1 MIYEMRYVIMMISE
15 RNHIMRGRTSR
26 KDRWSIVFETR
37 ILERESASFCTLKR
51 LGERQ
56 RASNVW
62 RRFMLESG
70 NVWTREWER
79 ERQHMSEQCHWI
91 KCIETFWHNRTSQDN
106 TRQDSNEKNRR
117 TSTILGE
124 RRFFQTTERER
135 ESYIVRHLQMFSRK
149 FLLLQRASAAT
160 PWRCRLQYT
169 CTNTYINNIVEE

>member
-1 MIYEMRYVIMMISE
+1 MIHDKWYMIMMISE

-51 LGERQ
+51 LGERDRE
-56 RASNVW
+56 RATCDVGLCSS
-62 RRFMLESG
+62 RGMYERES
-70 NVWTREWER
+70 ER
-79 ERQHMSEQCHWI
+79 ERDNKWANNAIESTVSRHSDTTEQV
-91 KCIETFWHNRTSQDN
+91 K
-106 TRQDSNEKNRR
+106 TRQDKTATRR
-117 TSTILGE
+117 TGE
-124 RRFFQTTERER
+124 QARYWGKDASSKRQRERER
-135 ESYIVRHLQMFSRK
+135 AIVRHLQMFSRK